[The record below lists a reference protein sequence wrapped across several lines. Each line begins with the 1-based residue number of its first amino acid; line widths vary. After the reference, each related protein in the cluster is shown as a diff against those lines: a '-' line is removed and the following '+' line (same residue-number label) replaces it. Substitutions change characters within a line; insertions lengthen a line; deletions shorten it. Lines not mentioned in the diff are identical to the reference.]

1 MKIKLKLFFAVIT
14 LIFISSTALAVSE
27 DDDYAKNIQAKNA
40 INTKAL
46 IADFDITASFSTE
59 PPTINFIDKSAGSP
73 TSWFWD
79 FGDNSTSTTQ
89 NPTHTYSVP
98 RKYTVTLTVKKST
111 SSNNVKKIIIFTG
124 YKKYES

>member
-1 MKIKLKLFFAVIT
+1 MI
-14 LIFISSTALAVSE
+14 LILRSSLDFGTESLAVPVNNNE
-27 DDDYAKNIQAKNA
+27 NGKNKSATN
-40 INTKAL
+40 INSL
-46 IADFDITASFSTE
+46 VADFDITVSFSTE

-89 NPTHTYSVP
+89 NPTHTYNVP